1 MPSIDEIAEK
11 YKISLVYL
19 FGSQAKLGEKYLH
32 GEQISPA
39 PYSDLDIAVL
49 FEEISANI
57 IKTYG
62 ELYKEL
68 CIIFEPFEIDLVF
81 MHEQDSLFQYEIIKG
96 IRIYAKDEDFADE
109 YEELIMKKA
118 SDLSFKQKEFIKDV
132 LEAIEDGYFQFEYKA
147 HS

>member
-1 MPSIDEIAEK
+1 MKLINEIAEK
-11 YKISLVYL
+11 YKISLIYL
-19 FGSQAKLGEKYLH
+19 FGSQAELGERYLH
-32 GEQISPA
+32 GEDIKPE

-49 FEEISANI
+49 FEEIPENI

-62 ELYKEL
+62 ELYRDL
-68 CIIFEPFEIDLVF
+68 CFVFEPFEIDLVF